1 MVKRE
6 IEEGLE
12 EEGTIRKRGRSFYR
26 LEETHRRKVGGAGPS
41 YVAALF
47 FQGSC
52 EPTPSHRRAFTARH
66 STSRIEISR
75 VSIARM
81 KRLPFP
87 PVWFRSFGW
96 RWLRIEKSRRGEK
109 KNDSTRLER
118 AWRNLKGRIL
128 YRDDCKV
135 IIRFKTYMY
144 NYQKFWGIYCICKN

>member
-12 EEGTIRKRGRSFYR
+12 ERTIRKRGRTFYR

-52 EPTPSHRRAFTARH
+52 EPTPSHRRAFTACH

-75 VSIARM
+75 VSIART

-96 RWLRIEKSRRGEK
+96 RWLRIEKSRRGK
-109 KNDSTRLER
+109 
-118 AWRNLKGRIL
+118 
-128 YRDDCKV
+128 KV
-135 IIRFKTYMY
+135 IQVGESVKRFERKNPLSRWLQSNYKVFFFETYMY
-144 NYQKFWGIYCICKN
+144 NYKKFLSIYCICKN